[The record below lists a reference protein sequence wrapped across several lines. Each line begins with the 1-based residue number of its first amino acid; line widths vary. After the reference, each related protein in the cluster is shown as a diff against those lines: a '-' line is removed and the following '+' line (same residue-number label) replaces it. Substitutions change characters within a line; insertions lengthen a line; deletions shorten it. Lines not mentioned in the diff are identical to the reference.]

1 MRVRDLIKESTG
13 GNHPLSKEQKQKLRS
28 VLASM
33 FDTIQRFEQDGK
45 IEGKSDLEKIDMLKD
60 TIHSMIK
67 AKDRESVI
75 KGEG

>member
-1 MRVRDLIKESTG
+1 MKVRDLIKEGTD
-13 GNHPLSKEQKQKLRS
+13 GNHPLSQDQKQKLRS

-33 FDTIQRFEQDGK
+33 LDTIQRFEQDGK
-45 IEGKSDLEKIDMLKD
+45 FDSKDDKDKVEMLKD

-67 AKDRESVI
+67 AKDREAVI